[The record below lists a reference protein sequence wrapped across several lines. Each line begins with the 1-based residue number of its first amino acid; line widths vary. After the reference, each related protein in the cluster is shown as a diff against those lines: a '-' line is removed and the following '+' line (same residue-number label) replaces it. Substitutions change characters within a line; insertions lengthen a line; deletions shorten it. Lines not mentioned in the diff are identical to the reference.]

1 MNVEIIT
8 KEDLEKFKQ
17 ELFEEIRKANS
28 TQAFGLNKL
37 LKASDVR
44 KMLGISL
51 GTLQNLRINGTLP
64 YSKVGGT
71 TYYLYDDIIKLI
83 EKTKQNGNKI

>member
-1 MNVEIIT
+1 MTIEIIT

-17 ELFEEIRKANS
+17 ELFEEMRKTNTS
-28 TQAFGLNKL
+28 QSGGLNKL

-44 KMLGISL
+44 KMLGISM

-71 TYYLYDDIIKLI
+71 TYYLYDDILKLI
-83 EKTKQNGNKI
+83 EKTKRNGEK